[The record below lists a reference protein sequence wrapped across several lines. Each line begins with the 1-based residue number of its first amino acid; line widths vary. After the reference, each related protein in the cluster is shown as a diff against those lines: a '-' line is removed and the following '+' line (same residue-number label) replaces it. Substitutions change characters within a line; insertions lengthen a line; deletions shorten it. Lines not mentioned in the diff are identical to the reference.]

1 MKPSLR
7 LAGAITVVAVGLA
20 PLATAAAAPSRPAAK
35 TPPRPAVGKWRVTGT
50 ELTGSFRV
58 TAKHR
63 AAAGFTTTIG
73 PDAET
78 ACGTGTV
85 KVRGRHK
92 IIDAKGTDAEDM
104 HYSEWVVGK
113 NEPGSISDIAPIKVT
128 VTHDGHR
135 HHGRFQLAFLNAR
148 GHSKKG
154 DAAGE
159 ITYGKGCLLQFDIR
173 KS

>member
-1 MKPSLR
+1 MKQSLR
-7 LAGAITVVAVGLA
+7 LLGAITVVTVGLA
-20 PLATAAAAPSRPAAK
+20 PLGAAAAAPSQPASK
-35 TPPRPAVGKWRVTGT
+35 TPPTVGKWKVTGT

-63 AAAGFTTTIG
+63 AATGFTTTIG

-78 ACGTGTV
+78 ACGTGKV
-85 KVRGRHK
+85 KVSGRHK

-104 HYSEWVVGK
+104 HYNDWVVGK
-113 NEPGSISDIAPIKVT
+113 NEPGSVSDIAPIKVM

-135 HHGRFQLAFLNAR
+135 HKGTFQLGFLNAR

-154 DAAGE
+154 NAAGE
-159 ITYGKGCLLQFDIR
+159 ISYGKGCFLQFDIH

>member
-1 MKPSLR
+1 MKHSLR
-7 LAGAITVVAVGLA
+7 LVGAIAVVAVGLA
-20 PLATAAAAPSRPAAK
+20 PMAAAAAPGRPATK
-35 TPPRPAVGKWRVTGT
+35 TPPRPLVGKWKVTGT

-63 AAAGFTTTIG
+63 AATGFTTTIG
-73 PDAET
+73 PEAET
-78 ACGTGTV
+78 ACGTGRV
-85 KVRGRHK
+85 KVSGRHK
-92 IIDAKGTDAEDM
+92 IIDAKGTDDEGT

-113 NEPGSISDIAPIKVT
+113 NEPGSEADIAPIKVM

-135 HHGRFQLAFLNAR
+135 HKGTFQLGFLNAR

-154 DAAGE
+154 DAAGQ
-159 ITYGKGCLLQFDIR
+159 ITYGTGCELQFDIR